1 MTANDWW
8 VISYRLFLALVLGG
22 VIGLERQIRHKSAGL
37 RTHMMVSLGAALF
50 MEISI
55 LTPSVIH
62 APNADPTRI
71 AAQIITGIGF
81 LGAGTIL
88 HSRGLV
94 IGLTTAASI
103 WLSAAIGMAVA
114 VGLDVAAGAATA
126 LGLLVLALD
135 SLLERFS
142 RPGHRQGTTVRCEID
157 AESRAPEVRA
167 ALADLGASLLRFQL
181 ATDDRGSRI
190 ELRLEMTDEQR
201 EALVGRLQSLAGIR
215 RVEVER

>member
-126 LGLLVLALD
+126 LGL
-135 SLLERFS
+135 ERFS